1 MVMAN
6 NDNEPAVFTV
16 MEIAARW
23 RCGRR
28 AVLERI
34 HKGEIKAF
42 HVGRAWRVSLVELER
57 FEQQRAA

>member
-1 MVMAN
+1 M
-6 NDNEPAVFTV
+6 TT
-16 MEIAARW
+16 IATRW

>member
-1 MVMAN
+1 VSS
-6 NDNEPAVFTV
+6 NDNTSAVLTV
-16 MEIAARW
+16 LEIAARW

-42 HVGRAWRVSLVELER
+42 HVGRAWRISLVELER

>member
-1 MVMAN
+1 MVTS
-6 NDNEPAVFTV
+6 NDNAPVLTV
-16 MEIAARW
+16 VEIAARW

-34 HKGEIKAF
+34 HKGELKAW

-57 FEQQRAA
+57 FEQQRDAA